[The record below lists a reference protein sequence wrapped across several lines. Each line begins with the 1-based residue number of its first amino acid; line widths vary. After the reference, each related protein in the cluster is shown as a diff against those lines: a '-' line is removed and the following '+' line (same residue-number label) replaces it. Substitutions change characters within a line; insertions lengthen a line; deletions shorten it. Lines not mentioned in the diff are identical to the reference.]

1 MGSIRE
7 VRKRDDRVVPFNADK
22 ITDAVYKAV
31 RSVGKGTRSTAEELS
46 AAVVHF
52 LDKRFGKG
60 IPGIEEIQDVV
71 ETVLIE
77 TGHAEVAKAYILY
90 RNKRGT
96 MREALEVRKPRA
108 HDLTNVL
115 EKDSGP
121 WVEEQKELVSRWSKS
136 KIAAALVREAD
147 MDLVAAEEVASAVER
162 KVFESGIQRISTS
175 LVRELVDNELFERG
189 FNAKLQRQAPLG
201 LPKYNLEQIIFG
213 LDSKEG
219 YFFPKT
225 PVEVREFI
233 ANRILR
239 QYALQEVY
247 SPAVADAHRDGV
259 IHLHQL
265 EDPVRFSDVCWN
277 LPFPLV
283 SNGALPPDH
292 FGNRIGRDQT
302 ARQDFGRRKHDR
314 GDSARRDPGRRDD
327 VEQRAAKSRWSRS
340 KKDLEPIGNV
350 FDDTLFACLEL
361 KNEQSAGDSFLDHRD
376 LVRRLCHLGQFVHDE
391 IRLRHVDRLIVDP
404 DGAVGGTRVRSV
416 IERLLE
422 VQHTLVGSRLAIELE
437 PSDVSRLLLEELF
450 SQSRGEKAVKLYLH
464 WSPYDMSDS
473 RRRPT
478 IELAAELFSRGLPV
492 EFLPALHER
501 AQDHA
506 DEGGTSRHGTTVGG
520 RRQSGVLA
528 FTSKVSIN
536 LPQAAFR
543 SAKRRSGRIEDELE
557 EALDLALKAFLERR
571 HFLSRLGAN
580 RENPL
585 WDLLGRPQDIDGAP
599 MVATESGRCRVGLL
613 GLNECVKFL
622 TGFEFQQDP
631 RALEKGKEIVSEVWR
646 KIQRAQRGFG
656 LEVELEETQ
665 MLGGIRRL
673 ETADRQR
680 FPQFEEIL
688 RGRTYAPEETTDY
701 TGGVRIHPAAPVDPL
716 RRLEHLARF
725 LSEVS
730 PRGVLDDSPE
740 LRSAEAG
747 LVVCLLEEAASV
759 FTHA

>member
-22 ITDAVYKAV
+22 ITDAIYKAV
-31 RSVGKGTRSTAEELS
+31 RSVGKGTHATVVELS

-52 LDKRFGKG
+52 LDKRFGGG

-77 TGHAEVAKAYILY
+77 TGHPEVAKAYILY

-96 MREALEVRKPRA
+96 MREALEVRKSRVR
-108 HDLTNVL
+108 DETNIP
-115 EKDSGP
+115 EEDAGP
-121 WVEEQKELVSRWSKS
+121 WVEEQKELVSRWSKP

-147 MDLVAAEEVASAVER
+147 MDLATAEEIASAVER
-162 KVFESGIQRISTS
+162 KVFDSGIQRISTS

-189 FNAKLQRQAPLG
+189 FNAKLQRQVPLG

-213 LDSKEG
+213 FDSKEG
-219 YFFPKT
+219 FFFPKT

-265 EDPVRFSDVCWN
+265 EDPVRFADVCWN
-277 LPFPLV
+277 LPFPLI
-283 SNGALPPDH
+283 STGALPPDH
-292 FGNRIGRDQT
+292 FGGRLGRDHVAHQE
-302 ARQDFGRRKHDR
+302 FGH
-314 GDSARRDPGRRDD
+314 RDPGRRDKKG
-327 VEQRAAKSRWSRS
+327 ERWKPRWSRS
-340 KKDLEPIGNV
+340 EMDLKPIGKV
-350 FDDTLFACLEL
+350 LDDTRSAWPEL
-361 KNEQSAGDSFLDHRD
+361 KNEQSSGDAFLDHRD

-391 IRLRHVDRLIVDP
+391 IRLRHVDRLIIDP
-404 DGAVGGTRVRSV
+404 DGAVGGGRVRSV
-416 IERLLE
+416 IERLLD
-422 VQHTLVGSRLAIELE
+422 VQHTLAGARLAIELE
-437 PSDVSRLLLEELF
+437 PSEVSRLLLEELF
-450 SQSRGEKAVKLYLH
+450 SQCGGEKNLKVYLR
-464 WSPYDMSDS
+464 WCPDDIRDP
-473 RRRPT
+473 RRRPG

-492 EFLPALHER
+492 EFLPVFQER
-501 AQDHA
+501 AQDHNDDGA
-506 DEGGTSRHGTTVGG
+506 TSHGAAASARVG
-520 RRQSGVLA
+520 SGVLA
-528 FTSKVSIN
+528 FASKVSIN

-543 SAKRRSGRIEDELE
+543 SAKRRSGRIEEELE
-557 EALDLALKAFLERR
+557 GALDLALKALLERR
-571 HFLSRLGAN
+571 HFLARLGAN
-580 RENPL
+580 REGPL
-585 WDLLGRPQDIDGAP
+585 WDLLGRPQNVDGAP
-599 MVATESGRCRVGLL
+599 MVAADAGRCRIGLL

-631 RALEKGKEIVSEVWR
+631 RALDRGKEIVSEVWR
-646 KIQRAQRGFG
+646 KVQREQRGLG
-656 LEVELEETQ
+656 LEVELEETPFT
-665 MLGGIRRL
+665 GGIQRL

-680 FPQFEEIL
+680 FPQFEEIV
-688 RGRTYAPEETTDY
+688 RGRTNAPEETTDY

-725 LSEVS
+725 LREVS
-730 PRGVLDDSPE
+730 PRGTLDDSPE